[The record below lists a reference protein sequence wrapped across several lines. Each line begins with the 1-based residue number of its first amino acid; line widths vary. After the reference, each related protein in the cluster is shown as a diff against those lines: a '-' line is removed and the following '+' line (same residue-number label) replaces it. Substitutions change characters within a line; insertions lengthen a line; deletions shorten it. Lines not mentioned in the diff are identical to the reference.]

1 MRSVISHIPPRVKT
15 DINSSIQVS
24 LKTFVANVT
33 IQVVERHIIR
43 DLERIFSPIAVSG
56 LTDQEVEAIASEPA
70 SAKRQRQFLEDRIA
84 KLKDGQKIFRSVMGS
99 AAM

>member
-1 MRSVISHIPPRVKT
+1 M
-15 DINSSIQVS
+15 QVY

-33 IQVVERHIIR
+33 TQVVERHIIN
-43 DLERIFSPIAVSG
+43 DLEAIFSPLTVGG
-56 LTDQEVEAIASEPA
+56 LTDPEVEAIAWEPA

-84 KLKDGQKIFRSVMGS
+84 KLKDGQSIFRSVMGS